1 MENGQKKLVQNGYI
15 KLIAINVGHL
25 ESTIEDEKNTNS
37 QEDIDNFKEKY
48 SNCPWI
54 KCFVFHILDDCKIMF
69 SDYQKVRKNIH
80 MFDYLRDLLKSKRA
94 NVIKSDAKITKEF
107 IED

>member
-1 MENGQKKLVQNGYI
+1 MKNEEKKVVDQGYI

-37 QEDIDNFKEKY
+37 RDEIDKFKEKY

-54 KCFVFHILDDCKIMF
+54 KCFVLHILDDCTIMF
-69 SDYQKVRKNIH
+69 SDYQKVRKHIH

-94 NVIKSDAKITKEF
+94 NVIESGAKITQEF
-107 IED
+107 IA

>member
-1 MENGQKKLVQNGYI
+1 MGNEQKKVVNQGYI

-37 QEDIDNFKEKY
+37 QDDINQFKEKY

-54 KCFVFHILDDCKIMF
+54 KCFVLHVLDGYDIMF
-69 SDYQKVRKNIH
+69 ADYQKVRKNIH
-80 MFDYLRDLLKSKRA
+80 MFDYLRDLVKSKRA
-94 NVIKSDAKITKEF
+94 NVIESGAKITKEF
-107 IED
+107 IE